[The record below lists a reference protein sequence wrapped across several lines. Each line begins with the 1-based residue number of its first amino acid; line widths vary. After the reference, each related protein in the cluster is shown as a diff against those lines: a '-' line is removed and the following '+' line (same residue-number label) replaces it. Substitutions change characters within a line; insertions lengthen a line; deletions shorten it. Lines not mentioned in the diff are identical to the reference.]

1 MLISPVKE
9 GNKKYKAINPDGTVT
24 YFGDKRYQ
32 QYKDRIGF
40 YDYLDHKD
48 KERRKN
54 YRRRAEGITNKNGEL
69 TYKIP
74 FTANWYSYHYL
85 W

>member
-1 MLISPVKE
+1 MKFIIPKKT
-9 GNKKYKAINPDGTVT
+9 NKKYGAINPDGTIT

-32 QYKDRIGF
+32 QYHDKIGF
-40 YDYLDHKD
+40 YSNLDHND
-48 KERRKN
+48 KQRREKYRKRVRGIKN
-54 YRRRAEGITNKNGEL
+54 KQGKY